1 MINFISELC
10 FNLFPKVKSAHIRQ
24 ARCLEAPQIQ
34 RVCKVNIHI
43 ETALQ
48 VQKYSPFISYSSS
61 CSDLIQA
68 KPVTDF
74 T

>member
-43 ETALQ
+43 LRQ
-48 VQKYSPFISYSSS
+48 LCKYKNIVLLFP
-61 CSDLIQA
+61 IQA
-68 KPVTDF
+68 AALI
-74 T
+74 